1 MLEEVCEAQARGF
14 RDRLPGYHYRFTVMR
29 RRDTRCRNHGPDFG
43 DVVASRWPLSRVTR
57 TNLRGDGHRQPG
69 EAKRSF
75 RLTCVQIAASHVPA
89 GRLRACVTHLRAGH
103 QSDRPWLDAAR
114 TLQVH
119 RIHKALH
126 NNVVHRHVRVVVAG
140 DFNAR
145 PQNRALDG
153 MYRLKRGGGLDGA
166 GDFFE
171 GDQTDHRYFA
181 PSGCGLHACRSG
193 EFTCCGAGEPLDR
206 KYDYAFFSAPG
217 VSRLSGRPFELDGS
231 DHALYRGSARFVS
244 ERASG
249 PPRARC
255 RTSPAAAPT
264 TPGTLCSTDSISEH
278 LGEPLVSSGSR
289 HSESGRV
296 VPPGERGSET
306 PVLLGIHRLPELNAV
321 ALGVANFREA
331 AIRVAH
337 RIDVD

>member
-29 RRDTRCRNHGPDFG
+29 HRDTRCRNHGPDFG

-145 PQNRALDG
+145 PQNRALDE

-217 VSRLSGRPFELDGS
+217 VSRLSGRPFELGRVRPR
-231 DHALYRGSARFVS
+231 ALPRLGALRLRAGIGTAKGEVPDFTGGSADDARDPVLYGFHFRAFGGAARF
-244 ERASG
+244 ERLSAFRIRPG
-249 PPRARC
+249 GTARRARK
-255 RTSPAAAPT
+255 
-264 TPGTLCSTDSISEH
+264 
-278 LGEPLVSSGSR
+278 
-289 HSESGRV
+289 
-296 VPPGERGSET
+296 
-306 PVLLGIHRLPELNAV
+306 
-321 ALGVANFREA
+321 
-331 AIRVAH
+331 
-337 RIDVD
+337 